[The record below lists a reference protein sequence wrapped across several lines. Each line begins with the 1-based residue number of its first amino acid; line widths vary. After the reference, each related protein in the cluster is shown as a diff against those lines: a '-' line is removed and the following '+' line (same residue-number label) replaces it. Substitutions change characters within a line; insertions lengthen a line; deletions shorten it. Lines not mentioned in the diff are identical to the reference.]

1 MSKHTAGTTIVSR
14 LRTVIVAVALLM
26 PASIAAQQFPTNEDL
41 TTMLRYHVEDQG
53 IPGMVMGVLEPDGS
67 TRIVSYGSAGPDTK
81 PLGPQTLFEIG
92 SITKLFTAT
101 ILADMVA
108 KGEVALDDPISKYL
122 PDGVTAPTR
131 GGYEITL
138 LDLSTHHS
146 GLPRLPDNMDPADS
160 TNPYTDYTVERLYA
174 FLASHE
180 LRRDIGLEFE
190 YSNLGMGLLGH
201 VLGLAAGRSFPDLVQ
216 ERILDPLDM
225 TATTFAHD
233 SEWLSKGHN
242 QDGGVVPYW
251 TISTSPI
258 AGAGG
263 LQSNAEDMLKF
274 LKANVGDP
282 TNDLERAMR
291 SAQVLQRQIDDDAGI
306 GLNWTVRTRGDV
318 KILGHGGGT
327 AGFHTRLGFDPSNG
341 AGFIVLANGAYSDD
355 IGPDM
360 LVYGRIQHAEVEV
373 PADVLESYMGQYR
386 FGENAMTVGR
396 DGDALTVQLGGNV
409 RFRMYPTSTTEF
421 YVKRTV
427 WQFQFDDPA
436 SGDVGGVTMRMGG
449 QSRRLEKVDPNAT
462 VAEPAERVEIEVD
475 EEILQTYVGE
485 YQLSEAFSIVVTL
498 ESGQLFG
505 QATGQNKLPL
515 FAESETEFFLKAVD
529 AQVTFTKGDSGDV
542 TGLILHQNGRD
553 APAEKV
559 R

>member
-1 MSKHTAGTTIVSR
+1 
-14 LRTVIVAVALLM
+14 
-26 PASIAAQQFPTNEDL
+26 
-41 TTMLRYHVEDQG
+41 
-53 IPGMVMGVLEPDGS
+53 MGVLETDGS
-67 TRIVSYGSAGPDTK
+67 TRIVSYGSAGPDTR
-81 PLGPQTLFEIG
+81 PLGPKTLFEIG

-108 KGEVALDDPISKYL
+108 KGTVALDDPISKYL
-122 PDGVTAPTR
+122 SDGVTTPTR

-146 GLPRLPDNMDPADS
+146 GLPRLPDNMDPADR

-201 VLGLAAGRSFPDLVQ
+201 VLGLAAGKSFPDLVQ

-233 SEWLSKGHN
+233 SEWLSKGHDE
-242 QDGGVVPYW
+242 DGAVVPYW

-274 LKANVGDP
+274 LQANVGEP

-291 SAQVLQRQIDDDAGI
+291 SAQVLQRQIDDNTGI
-306 GLNWTVRTRGDV
+306 GLNWTVQDRGDLKV
-318 KILGHGGGT
+318 LGHGGGT

-341 AGFIVLANGAYSDD
+341 AGFIVLANGGYSDD

-360 LVYGRIQHAEVEV
+360 LQYGRIQHAEVDV
-373 PADVLESYMGQYR
+373 SRDVLESYVGEYR
-386 FGENAMTVGR
+386 VGESAGTIGL
-396 DGDALTVQLGGNV
+396 DGDALTVQVGNNV
-409 RFRMYPTSTTEF
+409 RFRMYATSETDF
-421 YVKRTV
+421 YVKRTI
-427 WQFQFDDPA
+427 WEFAFDRAP
-436 SGDVGGVTMRMGG
+436 SGEVTGLILRAGG
-449 QSRRLEKVDPNAT
+449 QERRLERVDPSA
-462 VAEPAERVEIEVD
+462 VAEAPAERIEIEVG
-475 EEILQTYVGE
+475 EAILQTYVGE
-485 YQLSEAFSIVVTL
+485 YQLSEAFSIVVTV
-498 ESGQLFG
+498 EGGQIFA
-505 QATGQNKLPL
+505 QATGQDKFPL
-515 FAESETEFFLKAVD
+515 FAESETEFFLKVVD
-529 AQVTFTKGDSGDV
+529 AQVTFTKDDDGTV
-542 TGLILHQNGRD
+542 VGLILHQNGRN
-553 APAEKV
+553 APAQKV
-559 R
+559 N